1 MKDYEKME
9 LLINLEIN
17 QILGMIRQMP
27 SEHKLLIKKELNKQM
42 NINTI
47 NKKDEDLTDILL
59 SGPVMTEEEKEN
71 FQNIKKYFD
80 LWTKTAFA

>member
-1 MKDYEKME
+1 ME

-17 QILGMIRQMP
+17 QILSIIRQMP
-27 SEHKLLIKKELNKQM
+27 SEHKLLIKKELNKQVKV
-42 NINTI
+42 NAIN
-47 NKKDEDLTDILL
+47 KDEDLTDILF
-59 SGPVMTEEEKEN
+59 SCPVMTEEEKEN